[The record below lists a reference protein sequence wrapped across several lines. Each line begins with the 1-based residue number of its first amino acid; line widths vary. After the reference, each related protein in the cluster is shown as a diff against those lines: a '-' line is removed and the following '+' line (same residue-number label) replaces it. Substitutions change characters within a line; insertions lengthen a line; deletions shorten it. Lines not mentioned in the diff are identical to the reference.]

1 MAPQVIIIAM
11 FHREMPIGKAL
22 YWETQKKGTHTH
34 THTHTARNI
43 VEPCACVYVYTCV
56 GDGRTLFALDIGL
69 WSDGARWCRTQ
80 SRDHIKVPHKTPT
93 HHFVSEDFLKKK
105 IAWHPGNDI

>member
-34 THTHTARNI
+34 TARNI

-56 GDGRTLFALDIGL
+56 GDGTDAFRFGYWLVV
-69 WSDGARWCRTQ
+69 RR
-80 SRDHIKVPHKTPT
+80 
-93 HHFVSEDFLKKK
+93 SEVVQ
-105 IAWHPGNDI
+105 HPIT